1 MLKHTPT
8 SYEALP
14 NPCIPTLFHSFTWFL
29 DENTWSCRK
38 PNNKLPTDDGSYS
51 TFLVKLDLLK
61 ATAVT
66 VLNQW
71 FVTQYT
77 QKIPMTHGGLSLLW
91 WIWLSGIGNLQFVP
105 RMPSSISSPRFF
117 KSSNYLDVGPV
128 QQNHTLFENMFIQWV
143 KLTDIHHTHTYACTY
158 VHICNYAYTQK
169 KVCIY
174 IYTYMNLFH
183 SV

>member
-1 MLKHTPT
+1 MKTHDHVANQTINYRPMMAHTVPF
-8 SYEALP
+8 SY
-14 NPCIPTLFHSFTWFL
+14 
-29 DENTWSCRK
+29 
-38 PNNKLPTDDGSYS
+38 
-51 TFLVKLDLLK
+51 LK

-77 QKIPMTHGGLSLLW
+77 QKIPMTHFTPEFNCGLSLLW

-117 KSSNYLDVGPV
+117 KSSNYLDLGPV
-128 QQNHTLFENMFIQWV
+128 QQNHTLFENMLIQWV

-158 VHICNYAYTQK
+158 VHIYIYNYAYAHNQ
-169 KVCIY
+169 KVCK
-174 IYTYMNLFH
+174 YTEKILTWICFTMFSWLI
-183 SV
+183 SGAWCI